1 MSASLLSSEM
11 RTNFHNLYADIFWFG
26 VLAGSA
32 MAFLGVFAARQGAT
46 SFQVS
51 LLSAGP
57 GLVNLLFSMP
67 AGRWLEKR
75 PLIGVAFWSSV
86 WHRLGYLLLIP
97 LPWLLPAPAQVW
109 GIGFIV
115 LVMSVPG
122 TLLAIAFNAMF
133 AEVVAPD
140 WRAQVVGK
148 RNALLSIS
156 MTVTSLLS
164 GQVLDRLDFPG
175 NYQVVF
181 AAGAM
186 GAILSSYHLARI
198 RSIGEAPVRV
208 WRLLMDPAR
217 PGMPR
222 FLDAFR
228 GPLGLRFLTR
238 SGGRSLLRLELLKGS
253 FGPFLLAFLLF
264 YAAQYA
270 SIPLYPLFFVNDLKL
285 TDGQISLGSALFY
298 GAMFLASLGLNRV
311 SAHLGHR
318 KVMILGALLYGSYPL
333 LNFFARDATLF
344 WFASLCGG
352 GVTALTIG
360 GLVNRLM
367 ERVPEGD
374 RPAHMALHNLAL
386 NIGILGGSLLGPLV
400 ANWVGLRDSLLLNAG
415 MRFFAGLLLA
425 VFG

>member
-1 MSASLLSSEM
+1 MNAPLPTPEM

-57 GLVNLLFSMP
+57 GFVNLLFSMP

-75 PLIGVAFWSSV
+75 PLIDVTFWSSV
-86 WHRLGYLLLIP
+86 WHRIGYLLLIP

-109 GIGFIV
+109 AIGFIV

-133 AEVVAPD
+133 AEVVAPN

-181 AAGAM
+181 AAGAL
-186 GAILSSYHLARI
+186 GAIISSYHLARI

-208 WRLLMDPAR
+208 WRLLMDAAR

-228 GPLGLRFLTR
+228 APLGLRFLTR

-270 SIPLYPLFFVNDLKL
+270 SIPLYPIFFVRDLKL

-311 SAHLGHR
+311 SARLGHR

>member
-1 MSASLLSSEM
+1 MSVQLLTAEM
-11 RTNFHNLYADIFWFG
+11 RANFRNLYADVFWFG
-26 VLAGSA
+26 ILAGSA
-32 MAFLGVFAARQGAT
+32 MAFLGVFAARQGAS

-57 GLVNLLFSMP
+57 AFVNLLFSMP
-67 AGRWLEKR
+67 AGRWLEGR
-75 PLIGVAFWSSV
+75 PLMGMSFWSSV

-109 GIGFIV
+109 VIGLIV

-133 AEVVAPD
+133 AEVVAPHF
-140 WRAQVVGK
+140 RAQVVGK

-181 AAGAM
+181 AAGAL
-186 GAILSSYHLARI
+186 GAVMSSYHLARI
-198 RSIGEAPVRV
+198 RSADGASVRV
-208 WRLLMDPAR
+208 WGLLLDAAR
-217 PGMPR
+217 PGVFR

-228 GPLGLRFLTR
+228 MPLGLRFLTR
-238 SGGRSLLRLELLKGS
+238 SGGKSLLRLELIKSS
-253 FGPFLLAFLLF
+253 FGSFLLAFLLF
-264 YAAQYA
+264 YTAQYT
-270 SIPLYPLFFVNDLKL
+270 SIPLYPLFFVNELKL
-285 TDGQISLGSALFY
+285 SDGQISLGSALFY
-298 GAMFLASLGLNRV
+298 GAMFLTSLGLSGV
-311 SAHLGHR
+311 SARLGHR
-318 KVMILGALLYGSYPL
+318 KVMVLGALFYGSYPL
-333 LNFFARDATLF
+333 LNYFARDASLF
-344 WFASLCGG
+344 WVASFSGG
-352 GVTALTIG
+352 AVWALTNG

-367 ERVPEGD
+367 ERVPEDD

-386 NIGILGGSLLGPLV
+386 NIGILGGSLLGSLL
-400 ANWVGLRDSLLLNAG
+400 AGWLGLRDTLLVNAG
-415 MRFFAGLLLA
+415 MRFFAGLLLV